1 MAGQCSSRSL
11 KGGRVVFYFLSS
23 TGWSSLPPT
32 SRRGGGGSSTS
43 YHQQGGGASAQKI
56 QLTECSTCEVCL
68 AALPF
73 PSWEEGSGRLGGHR
87 VKGQFVKG
95 ADEELKSSVWR
106 GSEAVEEETRFT
118 RGLQAPEGL
127 YFLKSFFEIDC

>member
-1 MAGQCSSRSL
+1 MSS
-11 KGGRVVFYFLSS
+11 GR
-23 TGWSSLPPT
+23 
-32 SRRGGGGSSTS
+32 RRGAGGGGPKF
-43 YHQQGGGASAQKI
+43 YEVFHQGGGASAQRI
-56 QLTECSTCEVCL
+56 HLTECSTCEVCG

-127 YFLKSFFEIDC
+127 YFLNSFLEIDC